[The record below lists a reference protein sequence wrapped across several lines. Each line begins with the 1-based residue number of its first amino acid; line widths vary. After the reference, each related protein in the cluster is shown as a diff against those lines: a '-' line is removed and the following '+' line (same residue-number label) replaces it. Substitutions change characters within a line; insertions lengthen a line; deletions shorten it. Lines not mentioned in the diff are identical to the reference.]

1 MHRAAARRRKSCG
14 NECTLTLRAGA
25 WARHASSAAD
35 VILLR
40 ASRSSLRWVSEDQ
53 WQAPR
58 PTASMPLPS
67 RVISL
72 AAVQRSK
79 STSVTMALSLCAA
92 NTDSIPRGHNLSKD
106 AERTSTY
113 TPLLWSPHTSTHPPT
128 HPSRPIRTAVPIA
141 PIPQTCR
148 IQRPNSPTATSPSL
162 AKGPPN
168 NSKQRQQQQHARM
181 LWCTGSPSTRGP
193 LTSNSSCAAGKWA
206 SPAVDVSLL
215 PVTSSRRRDGR
226 GPRPSKELT
235 SLPVQGRHV
244 RNEPRCPDSETSP
257 RGSSSVGHNWH

>member
-148 IQRPNSPTATSPSL
+148 IQRPNSPTTTPPCL

-168 NSKQRQQQQHARM
+168 NNISISVHPRATHQQQLVRGGQVGQPCSGRQLVARD
-181 LWCTGSPSTRGP
+181 LQSTQGWQGAQA
-193 LTSNSSCAAGKWA
+193 LQGAHLVACAR
-206 SPAVDVSLL
+206 
-215 PVTSSRRRDGR
+215 T
-226 GPRPSKELT
+226 PRQE
-235 SLPVQGRHV
+235 
-244 RNEPRCPDSETSP
+244 
-257 RGSSSVGHNWH
+257 